1 MKRNAKT
8 NANAANAELNR
19 TELFEALELFY
30 KVFAGEEA

>member
-19 TELFEALELFY
+19 TELFEALDALE
-30 KVFAGEEA
+30 KERGIPAE